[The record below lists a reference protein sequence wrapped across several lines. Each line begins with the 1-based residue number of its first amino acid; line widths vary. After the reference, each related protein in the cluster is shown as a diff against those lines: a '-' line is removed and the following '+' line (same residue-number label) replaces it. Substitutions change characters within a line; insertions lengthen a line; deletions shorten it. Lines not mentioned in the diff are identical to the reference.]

1 MLEKCR
7 FLLDKYY
14 LVVKELGFISVD
26 EEIVFLLKN
35 KYNLRCKRNI
45 IFCWRNITLVDEKLM
60 RKVPPVLGGV
70 KYYYSVWGNTISV
83 VGGML
88 KKSCIGR
95 KVQL

>member
-26 EEIVFLLKN
+26 EEIVFLLK

-70 KYYYSVWGNTISV
+70 KYYSSV
-83 VGGML
+83 
-88 KKSCIGR
+88 
-95 KVQL
+95 